1 MGRGVTR
8 LESRAV
14 TTHAPETLDQRQRPL
29 RDLRISVIDRCNYR
43 CPYCMPVER
52 FGGPSAFLK
61 RREWLQPDDLLN
73 IVRSFLTLGV
83 RKLRLTGGEP
93 LLRPD
98 LPELIAALVA
108 LPGVDDLALT
118 TNGELLAD
126 KAEALAKAGLKRI
139 TVSLDALDPDIFKA
153 LSGGYGSLERVLAGI
168 DAAEAAGLQPI
179 KINCTVLHGKNESQ
193 VVPLLERFRT
203 RGITVRFIEY
213 MDVGTC
219 NRWQRSDVVD
229 SRLLR
234 DRVHAWQPIAPVQAA
249 YRGEVASRYRFVDGH
264 GEVGFI
270 SSISQPFCGDC
281 TRARLSA
288 DGQLYTCLFG
298 NQGVD
303 LKPWLETPD
312 VLQERIAAIWLR
324 RADRYSELRAER
336 EREAAGRVE
345 MFRIGG

>member
-1 MGRGVTR
+1 MT
-8 LESRAV
+8 LRA
-14 TTHAPETLDQRQRPL
+14 TDTLDQRGRPL
-29 RDLRISVIDRCNYR
+29 HDLRISVIDRCNYR

-52 FGGPSAFLK
+52 FGGPSVFLK
-61 RREWLQPDDLLN
+61 RRDWLQREDLLK
-73 IVRSFLTLGV
+73 IVQSFLTLGV

-98 LPELIAALVA
+98 LPELIAELVA
-108 LPGVDDLALT
+108 LPGVEDLALT

-126 KAEALAKAGLKRI
+126 KADALARAGLKRI
-139 TVSLDALDPDIFKA
+139 TVSLDALDPDIFKT

-168 DAAEAAGLQPI
+168 DAAVAAGLAPI
-179 KINCTVLHGKNESQ
+179 KINCTVLRGKNESE
-193 VVPLLERFRT
+193 VLPLLEQFRT
-203 RGITVRFIEY
+203 RNITVRFIEY

-219 NRWQRSDVVD
+219 NRWQRDDVVD
-229 SRLLR
+229 SLVLR
-234 DRVHAWQPIAPVQAA
+234 DRIHAWQPIEPVQAA
-249 YRGEVASRYRFVDGH
+249 YRGEVASRYRFVDGQ

-298 NQGVD
+298 HQGID
-303 LKPWLETPD
+303 LKPWLDSPES
-312 VLQERIAAIWLR
+312 LQERIAALWSR
-324 RADRYSELRAER
+324 RADRYSEQRAER